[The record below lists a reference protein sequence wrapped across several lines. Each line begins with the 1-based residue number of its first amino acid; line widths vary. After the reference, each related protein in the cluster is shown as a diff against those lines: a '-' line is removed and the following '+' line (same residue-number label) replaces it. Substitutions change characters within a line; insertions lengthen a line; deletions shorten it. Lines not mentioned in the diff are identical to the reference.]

1 MEYMK
6 YIDVNEASIRW
17 GISDRRIRLLCNEGR
32 IDGAIKLGWSWAI
45 PDDTPKPRDGRVL
58 RHFKNMDIRP
68 GFVDQD
74 ALDGKLEAMPLTSDY
89 AESEEFSALI
99 ADTIEFLLDME
110 GTPLRKS
117 DIDRILSG
125 KMVSSLKLS
134 DHLVVLNFRSCMINL
149 AGNREKWTEKDV
161 RMINA
166 RLMQGIDDYH
176 SSDYR
181 EGLSDIAL
189 RGKVK
194 LAVAPQMETIFAQ
207 YESWSELEPLVRA
220 VMLFGEVKRCKPFDG
235 HPEILAYL
243 ILAGEL
249 MASGMRPPH
258 IKKEDRTEAESS
270 AFIAYA
276 RGNYKDLTAFIESR
290 VNVSYG
296 EEVVRNV

>member
-1 MEYMK
+1 MK
-6 YIDVNEASIRW
+6 YIDVNEASSRW

-74 ALDGKLEAMPLTSDY
+74 ALDSKLSSMPLDSAYIVSD
-89 AESEEFSALI
+89 EFNTLI
-99 ADTIEFLLDME
+99 SDTLEFLLDME
-110 GTPLRKS
+110 GTPLRKC

-125 KMVSSLKLS
+125 EMVSSLKLS

-166 RLMQGIDDYH
+166 RLMQGIDDY
-176 SSDYR
+176 SSSEYR

-194 LAVAPQMETIFAQ
+194 LPVAPQMETIFAQ
-207 YESWSELEPLVRA
+207 YESWSELEPLVRS

-249 MASGMRPPH
+249 MSSGMRPPH

-296 EEVVRNV
+296 EEVPRNV